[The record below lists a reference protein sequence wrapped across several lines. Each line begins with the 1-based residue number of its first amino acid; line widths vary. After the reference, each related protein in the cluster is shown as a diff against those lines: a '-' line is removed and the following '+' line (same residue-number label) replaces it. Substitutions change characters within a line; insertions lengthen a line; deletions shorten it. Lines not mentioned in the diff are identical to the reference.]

1 MMPRPIDESPRRLRE
16 PYDVADDMRY
26 PFFHESDDQW
36 RTRIHADNRSAIME
50 QLDGIPLGD
59 YDRRIIDWLAG
70 WDVPTIAVV
79 ASLLRRCRWA
89 GIYDA
94 GSIRP

>member
-1 MMPRPIDESPRRLRE
+1 
-16 PYDVADDMRY
+16 
-26 PFFHESDDQW
+26 
-36 RTRIHADNRSAIME
+36 ME